1 MILFSKSAPH
11 DAKIQRSSRRK
22 PHLGSSVSKE
32 FSLQNPE
39 AVKFS
44 RDLFPVLWPWTHDER
59 YSKGVN
65 CEVKVLYTRMLKN
78 K

>member
-1 MILFSKSAPH
+1 M
-11 DAKIQRSSRRK
+11 
-22 PHLGSSVSKE
+22 GSSVSKE

-65 CEVKVLYTRMLKN
+65 CEVKVLYTHMLKN